1 MLVKFT
7 NKGGRASDQDYAQTK
22 LELNKEYEVLRLDV
36 SSWNTNVYLVGIDG
50 KFNSCVFEDSD
61 ELCDAIRNWGV
72 INE

>member
-7 NKGGRASDQDYAQTK
+7 NEGGRDSDQDYAQTK

-36 SSWNTNVYLVGIDG
+36 SSWHTNVYLVGIDG

-72 INE
+72 IK

>member
-7 NKGGRASDQDYAQTK
+7 NEGGRDSDKDYALTK
-22 LELNKEYEVLRLDV
+22 LEINKEYEVLRLDV
-36 SSWNTNVYLVGIDG
+36 YSWNTNVYLVGIDG

-61 ELCDAIRNWGV
+61 ELCDAIRNCGV